1 MKSLALVLPAMRIG
15 GAEKIALNFIPRLQ
29 EHFKVTLVLGKLE
42 GELLSEVPDG
52 VEIVEDRLLTFS
64 EVFCADI
71 KHLRL
76 GKLFC
81 DLVYYA
87 RIKLGRNSD

>member
-42 GELLSEVPDG
+42 GRWSQDACE
-52 VEIVEDRLLTFS
+52 
-64 EVFCADI
+64 
-71 KHLRL
+71 
-76 GKLFC
+76 
-81 DLVYYA
+81 A
-87 RIKLGRNSD
+87 RIINMSPREKQQSSL